1 MSPQETR
8 PDTLLKLHRNPEI
21 HVRQE
26 RKPEVLA
33 SAPDEDLGPGTD
45 WKGIPRGPCNSHG
58 DWSFLRQYKQ
68 VPDFL
73 VVTQEKPQVSCRNS
87 SKTRRFSS
95 QREMRLFSAAASWDI
110 SHFPS

>member
-1 MSPQETR
+1 MSPHETR

-33 SAPDEDLGPGTD
+33 SAPDENLGPGTD

-58 DWSFLRQYKQ
+58 DWRVLRQYKLI
-68 VPDFL
+68 PDFL
-73 VVTQEKPQVSCRNS
+73 VVTQEKPQVS
-87 SKTRRFSS
+87 
-95 QREMRLFSAAASWDI
+95 
-110 SHFPS
+110 